1 MLAFRSSGRAVF
13 CSSRT
18 VLGRRHGATLTDAQK
33 GKAAPPNAPDGQEI
47 HHFTPPPE
55 YPEESFGKGFYLSI
69 AAVVGTIALYKLEQS
84 ISGSDRSP
92 LTRAIEYYSD
102 VQDLWE
108 KRNARRTVLIERA
121 AADRTL
127 FLNSEPNKTVQ
138 VKFPEYILFPDP
150 VRRRMLNNF
159 SPRNNEIGWTHSVD
173 LSTLREH
180 YESQRGKR

>member
-1 MLAFRSSGRAVF
+1 MLVLRSSCRAILY
-13 CSSRT
+13 SSRV
-18 VLGRRHGATLTDAQK
+18 VLGRRYDATLTGAQK
-33 GKAAPPNAPDGQEI
+33 GKAPPPNVPNGQMNYS
-47 HHFTPPPE
+47 TPP
-55 YPEESFGKGFYLSI
+55 PEESFGKGFYLSI

-92 LTRAIEYYSD
+92 FTRAIEYYSD

-108 KRNARRTVLIERA
+108 KRNTRRTVLIERA

-138 VKFPEYILFPDP
+138 VKFPE
-150 VRRRMLNNF
+150 MLNNF
-159 SPRNNEIGWTHSVD
+159 SPRNNEVGWAQSVD

-180 YESQRGKR
+180 YESQRGK

>member
-1 MLAFRSSGRAVF
+1 MLALRSSRRAIL
-13 CSSRT
+13 CPSRAI
-18 VLGRRHGATLTDAQK
+18 LGRRYDATLTDVQK
-33 GKAAPPNAPDGQEI
+33 GKAPPPNASDG

-55 YPEESFGKGFYLSI
+55 HPEESFGKGFYLSI

-92 LTRAIEYYSD
+92 ITRAIEYYSD

-108 KRNARRTVLIERA
+108 KRNTRRTVLIERA

-138 VKFPEYILFPDP
+138 VKFPE
-150 VRRRMLNNF
+150 MLNNF
-159 SPRNNEIGWTHSVD
+159 SPRNNEVGWAQSVD
-173 LSTLREH
+173 LSSLREH
-180 YESQRGKR
+180 YESQRGK

>member
-1 MLAFRSSGRAVF
+1 MLALRSSGRAILCF
-13 CSSRT
+13 SRV
-18 VLGRRHGATLTDAQK
+18 VLGRRYDATLTNAQK
-33 GKAAPPNAPDGQEI
+33 SKAPPPNAPDGQRI
-47 HHFTPPPE
+47 HRFTPPPE

-69 AAVVGTIALYKLEQS
+69 AAVVGTIALYNLEQS

-92 LTRAIEYYSD
+92 FTRAIEYYLD

-108 KRNARRTVLIERA
+108 KRNTRRTVLMERA

-138 VKFPEYILFPDP
+138 VKFPE
-150 VRRRMLNNF
+150 MLNNF

>member
-1 MLAFRSSGRAVF
+1 MLAFRSSRRAVLYF
-13 CSSRT
+13 SRAA
-18 VLGRRHGATLTDAQK
+18 LGRCFDATLTDAQK
-33 GKAAPPNAPDGQEI
+33 GKAPPPNAPDGEKI

-55 YPEESFGKGFYLSI
+55 HPEESFGKGFYLSI

-108 KRNARRTVLIERA
+108 QRNTRRTVLIERA
-121 AADRTL
+121 ATDRTL
-127 FLNSEPNKTVQ
+127 FLNSEPNKAIQ
-138 VKFPEYILFPDP
+138 VKFPE
-150 VRRRMLNNF
+150 MLNNF
-159 SPRNNEIGWTHSVD
+159 SPRNNEIGFVQSVD

-180 YESQRGKR
+180 YESQRGKQ